1 MADGK
6 NTIVIYKDWKNIFE
20 KLTDEESGRLIKH
33 LFRFV
38 NDENPESDRLIE
50 LVFEPIKLTLKRDLK
65 HWETVIEKRR
75 EAGKKGGIASGET
88 RKQNEANEANALIVK
103 QKQANEAD
111 SVIDIDSVIVIEKEK
126 KIDRIVFIEK
136 IQKDFYQSLT
146 PFVKEFGRDV
156 LREFYE
162 YWSEPNKSK
171 TKIKFQLEKT
181 WDTRLRLLRWVK
193 NDFGKKKIEQATT
206 KSSDLTKLY
215 KKID

>member
-88 RKQNEANEANALIVK
+88 RKQNEANEA
-103 QKQANEAD
+103 D

-146 PFVKEFGRDV
+146 PFVKELGRDT

-171 TKIKFQLEKT
+171 TKIKYQLEKT
-181 WDTRLRLLRWVK
+181 WDTRLLL
-193 NDFGKKKIEQATT
+193 
-206 KSSDLTKLY
+206 S
-215 KKID
+215 

>member
-146 PFVKEFGRDV
+146 PFVKEFGRDT

>member
-20 KLTDEESGRLIKH
+20 KLTDEEAGRLIKH

-103 QKQANEAD
+103 QNQANEAD

-181 WDTRLRLLRWVK
+181 WDARLRLLRWVK
-193 NDFGKKKIEQATT
+193 NDFGKKKTEQEAT
-206 KSSDLTKLY
+206 KSELSKIY